1 MAEKFDFSL
10 PEKKAQSSVGG
21 TLVVLL
27 LLAITALAAANLAE
41 TVRNRRPQTK
51 QTQPGLSPEQVKD
64 LAARLDQRG
73 LNQEAA
79 GLWRDYAG
87 LPGLVEAE
95 RAKALFHAGVSLEKA
110 GQYAQA
116 IEQYYRSEAT
126 SPLDELSPQIN
137 THVKQCFESLGNFAA
152 LRYELMDRTSLDP
165 SEKAGGKVVAEIGP
179 EKITEADLDAA
190 VERSIE
196 NQLASV
202 KAFMSPEQLNAQK
215 KRLLEQF
222 RTPQAKQQFLKSWLA
237 QEILYRQALDE
248 GLADKPEIK
257 QMLTDVTRG
266 VLSQQLMDEKLASK
280 INITESDLRT
290 YYAANKD
297 KYIEPARAKISHIRV
312 ADEDKAAEV
321 LKRLGDGE
329 DFAQLAKEFSED
341 DATKADAG
349 VITEEIQKGSYV
361 AGIGDAKEMN
371 EAIFAAAGPTVLTQ
385 AFQTENGWEVVK
397 VDEKHPERQKSFE
410 EVQQQVMQELLR
422 TKQQE
427 VQQEYVKELMDKYD
441 VMVHTSA
448 SEPTPPADSQE
459 SSTQK

>member
-1 MAEKFDFSL
+1 MAEKLDFSL
-10 PEKKAQSSVGG
+10 PENKAKGSVGG
-21 TLVVLL
+21 TLMVLL

-51 QTQPGLSPEQVKD
+51 QTRQGLSADKVKE

-73 LNQEAA
+73 LHQEAA
-79 GLWRDYAG
+79 GLWGDYAG
-87 LPGLVEAE
+87 LPDLAEAE

-110 GQYAQA
+110 GQYARA

-126 SPLDELSPQIN
+126 AQLDELSPQIN

-152 LRYELMDRTSLDP
+152 LRYELMDRTSLHP

-179 EKITEADLDAA
+179 EKITEADLDAV

-202 KAFMSPEQLNAQK
+202 KAFMSPEQLNEQK
-215 KRLLEQF
+215 KRLLEQY
-222 RTPQAKQQFLKSWLA
+222 RAPQARQQFLKSWLA

-248 GLADKPEIK
+248 GLANRDETK
-257 QMLTDVTRG
+257 QMLADLTRG

-280 INITESDLRT
+280 INITETDLRT
-290 YYAANKD
+290 YYSANKD
-297 KYIEPARAKISHIRV
+297 KYVEPARAKISHIRV
-312 ADEDKAAEV
+312 ADEDRAAEV
-321 LKRLGDGE
+321 LRRLGDGE

-341 DATKADAG
+341 DATKAAG
-349 VITEEIQKGSYV
+349 GAVAEEIRKGSYV
-361 AGIGDAKEMN
+361 PGIGDANEIS
-371 EAIFAAAGPTVLTQ
+371 EAIFAAAGPAVLAQ
-385 AFQTENGWEVVK
+385 AFQTEQGWEIVK
-397 VDEKHPERQKSFE
+397 VNEKDPERQKSFE
-410 EVQQQVMQELLR
+410 EAQQQVMQELLH

-427 VQQEYVKELMDKYD
+427 VQQDYIDQMMNKYN
-441 VMVHTSA
+441 VVVHTSVLA
-448 SEPTPPADSQE
+448 PKSPADSQE

>member
-1 MAEKFDFSL
+1 MAEKLDFSL
-10 PEKKAQSSVGG
+10 PEKKAQGSIGG
-21 TLVVLL
+21 TLIVLL

-41 TVRNRRPQTK
+41 TVRNRRPRAEQA
-51 QTQPGLSPEQVKD
+51 QPGLSPGQIKD
-64 LAARLDQRG
+64 LAAKLDQRG

-79 GLWRDYAG
+79 GLWCDYAG
-87 LPGLVEAE
+87 LPGLSEDE

-179 EKITEADLDAA
+179 EKITEADLDVA

-196 NQLASV
+196 NELASV
-202 KAFMSPEQLNAQK
+202 KAFMSPEQLNEQK
-215 KRLLEQF
+215 KRLLGQF
-222 RTPQAKQQFLKSWLA
+222 RAPQAKQQFLRSWLA

-248 GLADKPEIK
+248 GLANKPETK
-257 QMLTDVTRG
+257 QMLADVTRS
-266 VLSQQLMDEKLASK
+266 VLSQQLMDAKLASK

-290 YYAANKD
+290 YYSANKD
-297 KYIEPARAKISHIRV
+297 KYVEPARAKISHIRV
-312 ADEDKAAEV
+312 ADEDRAADV

-329 DFAQLAKEFSED
+329 GFAELARKFSED
-341 DATKADAG
+341 EATKADAG
-349 VITEEIQKGSYV
+349 AISEEIRRGSYV
-361 AGIGDAKEMN
+361 AGIGEAGEIN
-371 EAIFAAAGPTVLTQ
+371 EAIFAASGPAVLGQ

-397 VDEKHPERQKSFE
+397 VDEKHPERQKSFD

-427 VQQEYVKELMDKYD
+427 VQQDYVKELMDKYN
-441 VMVHTSA
+441 VVVHSSV
-448 SEPTPPADSQE
+448 SEPKPQMDPQGA
-459 SSTQK
+459 STQK